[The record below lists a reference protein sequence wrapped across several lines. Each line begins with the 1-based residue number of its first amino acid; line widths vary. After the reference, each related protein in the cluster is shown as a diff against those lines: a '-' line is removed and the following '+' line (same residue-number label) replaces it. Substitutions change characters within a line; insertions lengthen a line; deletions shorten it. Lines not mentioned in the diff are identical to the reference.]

1 MAAALRDAD
10 SEGTDAGFSMWP
22 AMDCFLRWNALGSV
36 FTPAITNLFK
46 TQLTTNGT
54 NYSSGATSN
63 QRMMFAVTHYLA
75 GCVWGTNA
83 FPSGAQYQTD
93 YGTGDPTGM
102 TYVSNTIVNI
112 PLYGLLEH
120 DSLIYAQFTLG
131 PIYTLEQFAPD
142 PVLRNHDGDR
152 AGCEIGVGATLAGA
166 WAGRARDVD
175 FDERERGVEA
185 ELRGGVSQGAGD
197 AEEMMRRVA
206 ALAVMALAAG
216 TGAPVLAHAA
226 GGAKKGAVE
235 RVKVHGKSLEGN
247 LEGDSPDREVLVY
260 LPASYKT
267 SGSRRYP
274 VVYFLHGFT
283 DDPDHWWGFIK
294 HFVNLPE
301 IFDRV
306 FADGST
312 REVIV
317 AMPNAFTAYQGA
329 MYSNSAT
336 TGNWEDFVTGEL
348 VDYIDAHYRTIAVV
362 ESRGLAGHS
371 MGGYGAMKIGM
382 KHPEIYSSM
391 YVMSACCLSAP
402 TAQSAGRGGT
412 RAEAMH

>member
-1 MAAALRDAD
+1 
-10 SEGTDAGFSMWP
+10 
-22 AMDCFLRWNALGSV
+22 
-36 FTPAITNLFK
+36 
-46 TQLTTNGT
+46 
-54 NYSSGATSN
+54 
-63 QRMMFAVTHYLA
+63 
-75 GCVWGTNA
+75 
-83 FPSGAQYQTD
+83 
-93 YGTGDPTGM
+93 
-102 TYVSNTIVNI
+102 
-112 PLYGLLEH
+112 
-120 DSLIYAQFTLG
+120 
-131 PIYTLEQFAPD
+131 
-142 PVLRNHDGDR
+142 
-152 AGCEIGVGATLAGA
+152 
-166 WAGRARDVD
+166 
-175 FDERERGVEA
+175 
-185 ELRGGVSQGAGD
+185 
-197 AEEMMRRVA
+197 MMRRVA

-216 TGAPVLAHAA
+216 TGAPVFAQAA

-402 TAQSAGRGGT
+402 TAQSAGRGGA
-412 RAEAMH
+412 RAEAMHSQEEVGKTDFGTKAVFAEAAAWSPNPNNPPFFVDLPTKNGEFRPEIGAKWAANAPLAMIDQYIANLRRMKAVAIDVGLQDGLSHDVKLLDGILNDYKVPHTFETYEGDHTNHVADRIEKSVMPFFSKSLSFVQAGRYKE